1 VAAAI
6 RRRGARL
13 AFERLREHNDA
24 VRIGRAGLRRIV
36 SATFTLMS
44 AAAVLPVACSGFPF
58 PPGYVAGPV
67 TGVPSTC
74 EGDAYLAVPA
84 QDCPASQCFAPVAF
98 AVCDGTSF
106 SGCTCTQPPGV
117 LIPGLDAREGSE
129 GGFVSEA
136 GFGSDNGIGSDGS
149 SCGVFDGGEAQC
161 AAGDGPFFDVGDR
174 GDCSGQVAERVL
186 ASECDSCPKPY
197 AYFLCDGLFFST
209 CSCELPPGYDLI
221 DGGRLDAGTK
231 DATKETDAPK
241 DVAKDVTH
249 DAAKD
254 VTRDA
259 PKDGA
264 QDAVKEGAQ
273 DVAPDSL
280 KDTGAT
286 AQ

>member
-1 VAAAI
+1 MRWRLSLRV
-6 RRRGARL
+6 RRHTTTRSRL
-13 AFERLREHNDA
+13 AFESLREHNGP
-24 VRIGRAGLRRIV
+24 VRIGRDGLRRVV
-36 SATFTLMS
+36 SATLTVMS
-44 AAAVLPVACSGFPF
+44 AAAVVPLACFGFPF

-67 TGVPSTC
+67 SGVPSTC

-84 QDCPASQCFAPVAF
+84 RDCPASQCFAPVAF

-117 LIPGLDAREGSE
+117 LIPGLDSREGSE

-136 GFGSDNGIGSDGS
+136 GFFSEGGVGTDGS
-149 SCGVFDGGEAQC
+149 GCGFFEAGESPC

-174 GDCSGQVAERVL
+174 GDCSGQVAEQVR
-186 ASECDSCPKPY
+186 ASECDSCPEPH

-221 DGGRLDAGTK
+221 DSGRPDAGKK

-241 DVAKDVTH
+241 DVAKDVT
-249 DAAKD
+249 
-254 VTRDA
+254 RDA
-259 PKDGA
+259 PKDGP

-280 KDTGAT
+280 KDTGGS